1 MHRKHL
7 KKAAVY
13 TLPILVIIF
22 IFIYRYSCMSFFN
35 EHFISQRVEL
45 PKKGEEFVIT
55 LEQKNFPTSDPS
67 RMPRVM
73 INIVKLAFPEYK
85 IVADQTKTPNL
96 IVRSLNGERGGIIK
110 ELESK
115 APYIIYSLESKVRSS
130 RKYRANGQP
139 TAQFIPFYKPSK
151 ENHLFL
157 PFIVWGKTN
166 LLDTNRRIPPTK
178 EALMQKKNIVYV
190 HTRCVPERDIFFR
203 MLKMAIPTVEARGR
217 CSNDGL
223 ERLSGD
229 YNDLKNHYSGYK
241 FTLSMEHGKYPG
253 YITEKIA
260 NSFEAGNIPIYWGGT
275 NVVNRFI
282 NPKSYIDLDSY
293 MTFES
298 AVRDIKNLSNDPERM
313 QKMLSE
319 PILTKE
325 GAAMMGINDKNLS
338 PESEEFLKE
347 IAQKFRKIYIKKAKK
362 KTIQEKIKD
371 YLNFII

>member
-1 MHRKHL
+1 
-7 KKAAVY
+7 
-13 TLPILVIIF
+13 
-22 IFIYRYSCMSFFN
+22 
-35 EHFISQRVEL
+35 
-45 PKKGEEFVIT
+45 
-55 LEQKNFPTSDPS
+55 
-67 RMPRVM
+67 M
-73 INIVKLAFPEYK
+73 INIIKLSFPEYQITVSK
-85 IVADQTKTPNL
+85 AKKPHL
-96 IVRSLNGERGGIIK
+96 IIIDVTSKRSPILEELNTR
-110 ELESK
+110 
-115 APYIIYSLESKVRSS
+115 APYIIYSGESKALKQK
-130 RKYRANGQP
+130 KYRANGHP
-139 TAQFIPFYKPSK
+139 TAQFIPFYKPPK

-157 PFIVWGKTN
+157 PFIAWGKPN
-166 LLDTNRRIPPTK
+166 LFNTNRRIPPTK
-178 EALMQKKNIVYV
+178 EALMKKKNIVYV
-190 HTRCVPERDIFFR
+190 NSRCVPERDIFFR
-203 MLKMAIPTVEARGR
+203 MLKMSIPTVEARGR

-223 ERLSGD
+223 ERFPGT
-229 YNDLKNHYSGYK
+229 YGNLKNHYSGYK

-325 GAAMMGINDKNLS
+325 GDAMVGINDENLS

-347 IAQKFRKIYIKKAKK
+347 IAQEFRNLYIKKAKQR
-362 KTIQEKIKD
+362 TVQEKIKD
-371 YLNFII
+371 SLNL